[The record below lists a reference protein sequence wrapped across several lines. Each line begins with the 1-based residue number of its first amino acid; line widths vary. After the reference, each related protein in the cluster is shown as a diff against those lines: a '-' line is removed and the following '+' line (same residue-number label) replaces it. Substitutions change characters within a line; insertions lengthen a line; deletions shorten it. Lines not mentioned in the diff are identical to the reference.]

1 MHLIDGKRIA
11 RHMEEDIR
19 RRIGERTLGAVTL
32 MVEGSEPSALYARLK
47 EEACR
52 RVGITHRTLSFPPG
66 TEQKEMVK
74 TIRRLNS
81 DQAVHGIMVQ
91 QPLPGMD
98 YEQVVTAID
107 PAKDVEGMHPLNL
120 GRTLLGEEH
129 LVPGT
134 PRAVLTILEHEGIEL
149 RGAQVVIVNHSA
161 IVGKPLAVLM
171 LNRHATVSVC
181 HVHTRNLAAHTREAD
196 VLVTGAGVKGLITG
210 EEVKPG
216 SVVVDVAIISDEEG
230 VTGDVDRE
238 SVAEVAGALTPV
250 PGGVGPVTIACML
263 ENVLTAAGIEKD

>member
-1 MHLIDGKRIA
+1 MHLIHGKHIA
-11 RHMEEDIR
+11 RQMEEDIR
-19 RRIGERTLGAVTL
+19 RRIGGRTLSVSTL
-32 MVEGSEPSALYARLK
+32 MMEGSQPSALYARLK

-52 RVGITHRTLSFPPG
+52 RAGIAHRTLSFPPG
-66 TEQKEMVK
+66 TEQREMIK
-74 TIRRLNS
+74 KIRELNR
-81 DQAVHGIMVQ
+81 DPAVHGIMVQ
-91 QPLPGMD
+91 QPLPGVA
-98 YEQVVTAID
+98 YEQVVAAID

-120 GRTLLGEEH
+120 GRTLLGDEH

-149 RGAQVVIVNHSA
+149 EGREAVIVNHSA
-161 IVGKPLAVLM
+161 IVGKPLAALM
-171 LNRHATVSVC
+171 LSRNATVSVC
-181 HVHTRNLAAHTREAD
+181 HVYTRNLAAHTRQAD

-210 EEVKPG
+210 EHLKPG
-216 SVVVDVAIISDEEG
+216 SVVVDVAIIPDGEG

-263 ENVLTAAGIEKD
+263 ENVLRAASIEKD